1 MDRPT
6 HLVVGLLK
14 KPHGI
19 KGEALI
25 FPVTD
30 EPEAVFRM
38 GRSLLVLDRDGV
50 PTGQDV
56 VIARV
61 RPFHR
66 AWLLH
71 FESFASREQ
80 VEGLRE
86 KYLALRPEDVRELG
100 PSEFYYHELVGMVVE
115 TDGPDRSDVG
125 TVTELIEAPQ
135 GLLLTV
141 KGPEKEHL
149 IPFAP
154 WLVRRVD
161 RSSRRIT
168 IAPPPGLLEV

>member
-25 FPVTD
+25 YPVTD
-30 EPEAVFRM
+30 EPEAVFRA
-38 GRSLLVLDRDGV
+38 GRVLVVVDRDGIA
-50 PTGQDV
+50 TGQEVEV
-56 VIARV
+56 VRA

-71 FESFASREQ
+71 LAGFEERND
-80 VEGLRE
+80 VEALRE
-86 KYLALRPEDVRELG
+86 KYLALRAEDVRELG
-100 PSEFYYHELVGMVVE
+100 PGEFYYHELAGMDVVTGE
-115 TDGPDRSDVG
+115 GSAVG
-125 TVTELIEAPQ
+125 TVAEVFEAPT
-135 GLLLTV
+135 GPMLLV
-141 KGPEKEHL
+141 RGPAKEHL
-149 IPFAP
+149 LPFAP

-161 RSSRRIT
+161 RAERRIE